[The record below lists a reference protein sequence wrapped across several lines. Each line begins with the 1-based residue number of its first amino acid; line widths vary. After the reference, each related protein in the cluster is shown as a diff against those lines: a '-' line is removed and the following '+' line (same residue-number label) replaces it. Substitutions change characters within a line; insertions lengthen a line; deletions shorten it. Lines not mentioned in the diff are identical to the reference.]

1 MLFIKTEDSA
11 LDILTELKNFGVDID
26 DAMNRFMNNEGL
38 YKKMLLKL
46 PPNIEKL
53 PVKSLADAGDNDG
66 ALANAH
72 TLKGITGNLSLTPLF
87 NGYTKIVELYRAG
100 KPDEAKA
107 VLEGILP
114 LQDDI
119 VACINKYC

>member
-1 MLFIKTEDSA
+1 M
-11 LDILTELKNFGVDID
+11 DILTELKNFGVDID

-53 PVKSLADAGDNDG
+53 PVLSLIETGDNEG

-72 TLKGITGNLSLTPLF
+72 TLKGIMGNLSITPLYE
-87 NGYTKIVELYRAG
+87 GYTKIVDLFRAG
-100 KPDEAKA
+100 KPQEAQS
-107 VLEGILP
+107 VLESILP
-114 LQDDI
+114 VQEDI